1 MGNGKNN
8 RYGNGGSG
16 QRRVGSKRRTP
27 PDLRKLSRAFIAL
40 AQAQA
45 EAEAQAQVLRERR
58 ETADADGADGAA
70 DSGVSD
76 RKAS

>member
-1 MGNGKNN
+1 MGTNN
-8 RYGNGGSG
+8 ANVDDGHGG
-16 QRRVGSKRRTP
+16 RRVDSKRRTP

-45 EAEAQAQVLRERR
+45 TRERR
-58 ETADADGADGAA
+58 AQADVA
-70 DSGVSD
+70 DSLEADQSD

>member
-8 RYGNGGSG
+8 GHGSGGSG
-16 QRRVGSKRRTP
+16 HRRVGSKRRTP

-40 AQAQA
+40 AQTQAEA
-45 EAEAQAQVLRERR
+45 EAEAQAQALRARR
-58 ETADADGADGAA
+58 ETADTDGAA
-70 DSGVSD
+70 DSRGAD

>member
-8 RYGNGGSG
+8 GYGNGGG
-16 QRRVGSKRRTP
+16 HRRVGSKRRTQ

-45 EAEAQAQVLRERR
+45 EAEAQAQALRERR
-58 ETADADGADGAA
+58 APADAEDTMN
-70 DSGVSD
+70 SGGVD

>member
-1 MGNGKNN
+1 MGNGKNTGH
-8 RYGNGGSG
+8 GNGGNG
-16 QRRVGSKRRTP
+16 HRRVGSKRRTP

-45 EAEAQAQVLRERR
+45 EAEAQAQAFRERR
-58 ETADADGADGAA
+58 ETADRDGAA
-70 DSGVSD
+70 DSGVAD

>member
-1 MGNGKNN
+1 MGTNN
-8 RYGNGGSG
+8 ANVDDGHGG
-16 QRRVGSKRRTP
+16 RRVDSKRRTP

-45 EAEAQAQVLRERR
+45 EAEAQAQAAREHRAR
-58 ETADADGADGAA
+58 AAVEDSLDAD
-70 DSGVSD
+70 VPD

>member
-8 RYGNGGSG
+8 GSG
-16 QRRVGSKRRTP
+16 DSGSGGRRVGSKRRTS

-45 EAEAQAQVLRERR
+45 EAEAQSQATRERR
-58 ETADADGADGAA
+58 AQADVA
-70 DSGVSD
+70 DSLEADQSD

>member
-8 RYGNGGSG
+8 GNGNSGSG
-16 QRRVGSKRRTP
+16 GRRVGSKRRTP

-45 EAEAQAQVLRERR
+45 EAEAQAQASRERR
-58 ETADADGADGAA
+58 GLADADGAA